1 MVNNSTATG
10 SVAMGLASLLL
21 VFHTG
26 SAFHPSGPGVHIDT
40 SKPNLASSSIAVVGG
55 EANFGHYFSVPDKLG
70 HPMSAISMSQDSKL
84 LWFVK
89 TETFKSSLSFPE
101 IKPHL
106 DAHKAW
112 VDGLRKEGVSITS
125 GYRVDANG
133 RPGGGGLM
141 LFKAEDY
148 AAAERLVL
156 KDPLIANSCVDWQL
170 NQWIA
175 DVGDIDLV
183 EGGQWYA
190 KQAAQTDS

>member
-1 MVNNSTATG
+1 MASSIANLCVTK
-10 SVAMGLASLLL
+10 GLVSLLL
-21 VFHTG
+21 TCHTV
-26 SAFHPSGPGVHIDT
+26 SAFHPAAPRVHIDT
-40 SKPNLASSSIAVVGG
+40 NRPNLASSSAEVVSG
-55 EANFGHYFSVPDKLG
+55 EIHLGLTKTKLDKLG
-70 HPMSAISMSQDSKL
+70 YRTYAISMSQNSKL
-84 LWFVK
+84 FWFVK

-106 DAHKAW
+106 EAHKVW
-112 VDGLRKEGVSITS
+112 VDGLRKEGVSMTS

-156 KDPLIANSCVDWQL
+156 NDPLIANGCVDWQL

-190 KQAAQTDS
+190 KQAAQCD